1 MLVNPG
7 APSHLLKGHVMTS
20 IKKITTFLASLV
32 VASVALNT
40 TLNAQQAQ
48 QSDFFCIPTY
58 EHLIE
63 QTEKRKLLLA
73 FVGVTRTGMSLWF
86 FANATDFSVF
96 FKDRVTGQ
104 YCTAPN
110 YYGSILN
117 AIPVED

>member
-1 MLVNPG
+1 MI
-7 APSHLLKGHVMTS
+7 S

-32 VASVALNT
+32 VAGIVLSTSIVF
-40 TLNAQQAQ
+40 AQQAQ
-48 QSDFFCIPTY
+48 QSNFFCIPTY

-63 QTEKRKLLLA
+63 QTEKRELLLA

-117 AIPVED
+117 ATPVED

>member
-1 MLVNPG
+1 MI
-7 APSHLLKGHVMTS
+7 S

-32 VASVALNT
+32 VAGIVLSNSIVF
-40 TLNAQQAQ
+40 AQQAQ

-58 EHLIE
+58 EQLIE
-63 QTEKRKLLLA
+63 QTEKRELLLA